1 MTPTKTQTRGTAEGN
16 AAANRIRE
24 FRQNVNNGAT
34 AKEARATLRDIKA
47 GPTTPVVTPTPVPT
61 TPGPITTA
69 TLAPTTPMKLGEPTP
84 ATQATGMMEEFA
96 DTNDTY
102 TRDLEAKAEALN
114 APAKTAFADYLSQLQ
129 NAKGQTQLTSE
140 AYAQEG
146 GVDAITPELNDIN
159 DKIRRE
165 QLNMRRRTEAIQAG
179 GGLKAGAASEI
190 ANIERDSFAKQADLS
205 IVQLAVQGRYDSAK
219 EIADRAVTAQL
230 EKQTNDLAIL
240 KFNYDENKELF
251 TKAEQRAFEA
261 AQGDRERKLEAEK
274 QDKQDKYNL
283 GIQASADGAPSSV
296 VQKMFQAKTREEAL
310 AIGGSYIGALDR
322 AVKQSQLY
330 TSSLQQQKLLAELNP
345 TDTGNSGDLVAYAQ
359 QFADT
364 GKLPSVAELKQS
376 GLSVSQ
382 VTEYAKQA
390 PKAEGSLLS
399 SSTGIRSSALSPAQ
413 EDGINALND
422 IRKKVAELKTLD
434 QERQKGVT
442 SAIAGKIFGSED
454 QQRYIDLRGEIVDL
468 LARARTGAALT
479 TQEEK
484 FYASQLP
491 GRIGQVGVLP
501 GTGAGLFGVN
511 SQNRID
517 NFEKKIT
524 GTLDTKLSGTGTVIQ
539 GYTKVKVPSL
549 GDKTVGEIV
558 DIGGTQYRVLADGTL
573 TDVI

>member
-179 GGLKAGAASEI
+179 GGLKIGAASEI
-190 ANIERDSFAKQADLS
+190 ANIERESFAKQADLS
-205 IVQLAVQGRYDSAK
+205 IIQLAVQGRYDSAK
-219 EIADRAVTAQL
+219 EIADRAVTAQF
-230 EKQTNDLAIL
+230 EQQANDLAIL
-240 KFNYDENKELF
+240 KFNYEENKELF

-261 AQGDRERKLEAEK
+261 AQGDRERKLTEERENAAQIKQFALTALQAGASTAE
-274 QDKQDKYNL
+274 
-283 GIQASADGAPSSV
+283 
-296 VQKMFQAKTREEAL
+296 VQKAM
-310 AIGGSYIGALDR
+310 
-322 AVKQSQLY
+322 
-330 TSSLQQQKLLAELNP
+330 
-345 TDTGNSGDLVAYAQ
+345 
-359 QFADT
+359 
-364 GKLPSVAELKQS
+364 
-376 GLSVSQ
+376 
-382 VTEYAKQA
+382 
-390 PKAEGSLLS
+390 
-399 SSTGIRSSALSPAQ
+399 SA
-413 EDGINALND
+413 
-422 IRKKVAELKTLD
+422 KTLD
-434 QERQKGVT
+434 EAISLVGGYLRPKPVAKGSSKPSITEIDGKPFIWDETTGQYVP
-442 SAIAGKIFGSED
+442 AGEYIKGGGVDTEQS
-454 QQRYIDLRGEIVDL
+454 QQLTETL
-468 LARARTGAALT
+468 SLARTLRQAGATGKGSAVGASLAKFIPFGQSLGLQGDRTAFENKVNTLKANLTLDNLSLLKGPMSDKDLAFLQSVGSSLT
-479 TQEEK
+479 TDM
-484 FYASQLP
+484 SQTEFDKELDKVIGKLQKAQGVSPIPFSQTQPVIGAQNVLRLP
-491 GRIGQVGVLP
+491 DQVIIAPNQDRV
-501 GTGAGLFGVN
+501 
-511 SQNRID
+511 I
-517 NFEKKIT
+517 IT
-524 GTLDTKLSGTGTVIQ
+524 D
-539 GYTKVKVPSL
+539 
-549 GDKTVGEIV
+549 
-558 DIGGTQYRVLADGTL
+558 
-573 TDVI
+573 